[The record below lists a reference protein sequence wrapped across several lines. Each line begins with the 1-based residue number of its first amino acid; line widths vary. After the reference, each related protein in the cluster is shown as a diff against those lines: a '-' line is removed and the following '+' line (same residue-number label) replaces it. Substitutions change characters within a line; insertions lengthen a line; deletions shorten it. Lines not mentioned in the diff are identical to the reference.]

1 MCLVGSTPTPSAT
14 LIFKDKYLYK
24 FPISCTDGSK
34 GNLELGLTIPPPSG
48 IGIGRMSDGSKIKVI
63 IGDLAGTIGW

>member
-1 MCLVGSTPTPSAT
+1 MCSGQT
-14 LIFKDKYLYK
+14 LNCEYKLSGFKDKYLHK

-34 GNLELGLTIPPPSG
+34 GNLELGLTVPPPSG

-63 IGDLAGTIGW
+63 IGDLAGIIGW